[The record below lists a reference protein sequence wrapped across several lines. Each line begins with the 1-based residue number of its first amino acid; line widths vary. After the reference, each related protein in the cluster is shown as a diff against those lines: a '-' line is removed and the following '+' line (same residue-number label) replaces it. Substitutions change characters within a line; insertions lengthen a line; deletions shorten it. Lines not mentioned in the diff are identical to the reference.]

1 MRNTSDSHVRD
12 SKSWWWE
19 TSSRAIALA
28 LGLGLLVGLWLFSR
42 PIGLV
47 ILGVSIAALFA
58 PLVSWLERWMPRVL
72 AVVLVYLL
80 VVLALVGVF
89 WVIIPPLVRQVQDFV
104 SQGPNIIQ
112 SIQGFL
118 DNLSSQFNIDLQS
131 LFSSGLGGASALAS
145 FGLSFFTDLFDFLLI
160 VFISIYMLVFAPSMR
175 EFALSLF
182 PEKRQED
189 VRNLIEAISREMG
202 GYLRGAVINGLI
214 IGALTS
220 AGLFLIGV
228 NFPLVLGLLAGV
240 FELIPMVGAIVA
252 GLVMVAIALMQS
264 LTKAI
269 IALVF
274 AIALHQFESQVLVPN
289 IMRGQ
294 TDISPLMVIIA
305 LTAGYAVG
313 GIFGAIVA
321 IPLTAALRVLFLYL
335 VVPEIRRRTG
345 AHPGDE
351 KEEIE
356 EKVQEG

>member
-1 MRNTSDSHVRD
+1 MNDTSDSRIKD
-12 SKSWWWE
+12 SRSWWWA
-19 TSSRAIALA
+19 TSSRAIALVI
-28 LGLGLLVGLWLFSR
+28 GLGLLAGLWLFSR

-58 PLVSWLERWMPRVL
+58 PLVAWLERWLPRVL

-80 VVLALVGVF
+80 VVLALVGIF
-89 WVIIPPLVRQVQDFV
+89 WVIIPPLATQVQDVV

-112 SIQGFL
+112 SIQNSINNISNQL
-118 DNLSSQFNIDLQS
+118 NLDLQS
-131 LFSSGLGGASALAS
+131 LLSSGLGGASALAT
-145 FGLSFFTDLFDFLLI
+145 FGLTFFTDLFDVLLI
-160 VFISIYMLVFAPSMR
+160 VFISIYTLVFAPSMK
-175 EFALSLF
+175 EFTLSMF
-182 PEKRQED
+182 PETSQVD
-189 VRNLIEAISREMG
+189 VKNLLGAMSREMG

-214 IGALTS
+214 IGTLTS

-228 NFPLVLGLLAGV
+228 DFPLVLGLLAGV
-240 FELIPMVGAIVA
+240 FELIPMVGPIVA
-252 GLVMVAIALMQS
+252 GLVMVGVALMQS

-274 AIALHQFESQVLVPN
+274 ALALHQFESHILVPN

-313 GIFGAIVA
+313 GIFGALVA

-356 EKVQEG
+356 EKAQES